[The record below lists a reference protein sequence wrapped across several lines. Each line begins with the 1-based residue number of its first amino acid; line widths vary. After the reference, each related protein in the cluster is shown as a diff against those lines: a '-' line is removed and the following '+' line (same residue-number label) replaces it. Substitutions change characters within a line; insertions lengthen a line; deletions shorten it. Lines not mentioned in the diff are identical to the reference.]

1 MCDATPRDGKPGAET
16 SLIIFESS
24 FRAEYLVRQGA
35 DVIEAGFPSVSG
47 NDSTPVNVGTRVG
60 HVEGIDNIL
69 DFRHKKGEGAHEG
82 D

>member
-1 MCDATPRDGKPGAET
+1 MYDTTSQDGKPGTET

-24 FRAEYLVRQGA
+24 LRAEYLVRQGA
-35 DVIEAGFPSVSG
+35 HVIEAGFPPVSG

-82 D
+82 N